1 MCCYVSLGLNMY
13 VLGSIKTRGAAGADT
28 IVSQDLD
35 SFFLES
41 LIRDKV
47 VEVVGGEI
55 GHSAAIG

>member
-13 VLGSIKTRGAAGADT
+13 VLGSIETRGAAGADT

-35 SFFLES
+35 GFFFES
-41 LIRDKV
+41 LIRDQV

-55 GHSAAIG
+55 GNSAAIG

>member
-1 MCCYVSLGLNMY
+1 MY